1 MSNQFFRKYMDIVN
15 EAEQVDEIFGLG
27 KKSDSAPEGDINSVA
42 AKLKF
47 VQTTKK
53 PKAYRYIDN
62 AIVDGPMPP
71 MSYGVNKQGQVLI
84 TTYTSDGKETQ
95 NTAEPGDIVM
105 SGPSGE
111 KYVIKGKK
119 KFDKLYTGEIGNTV
133 TSEQSPRTVALYKGK
148 PMSFT
153 APWGEQMIIKPG
165 DWLVKDGDQGYYRIA
180 KKEFEQ
186 TYNVPK

>member
-1 MSNQFFRKYMDIVN
+1 MSNQIFRKYIDIID
-15 EAEQVDEIFGLG
+15 EAEQVDEMFGFG
-27 KKSDSAPEGDINSVA
+27 KKSDSAPQEEDINSVA
-42 AKLKF
+42 AKLNF
-47 VQTTKK
+47 VTTTKQLRS
-53 PKAYRYIDN
+53 YRYIDN
-62 AIVDGPMPP
+62 AMVDGPMPE
-71 MSYGVNKQGQVLI
+71 MSYGVNEGGPVLI

-111 KYVIKGKK
+111 KYVIKAK
-119 KFDKLYTGEIGNTV
+119 KFDKLYTGGVGNTV
-133 TSEQSPRTVALYKGK
+133 TPEQGPRTVALYKGK

-165 DWLVKDGDQGYYRIA
+165 DWLVKDGDKGYYRIA
-180 KKEFEQ
+180 KKEFKE